1 MTRLI
6 HGCSVALRS
15 SIAVIEGFTDALAA
29 KMQRFDVQ
37 LNEGRPHEYSRDEPI
52 VMLDGT
58 LGAPDRGI

>member
-29 KMQRFDVQ
+29 EMQRFDV
-37 LNEGRPHEYSRDEPI
+37 
-52 VMLDGT
+52 
-58 LGAPDRGI
+58 